1 MMDVSASSISSP
13 VSSLGRS
20 KANCS
25 REQWSRRASH
35 VCCQVISDRSRNEAN
50 IGLDHP
56 CYVLDLPNALALCM
70 QRARSGRVYLRRVN
84 KRPRHCRLEQ
94 PRPTPGH
101 GTWWDVLRCPLHRS
115 RHFHFNLNFRTYMY
129 IAWSKLAGK
138 IADSTSL
145 DDRCSMCS
153 TCCMFYG
160 NASNLSESKIRAA
173 EQLIPDLVA
182 FLLDILLSQSRW
194 QYHPGTPLVHVPTMF
209 TSVAYA
215 GKAPEAEEN
224 DGISGDLVQ
233 KIS

>member
-1 MMDVSASSISSP
+1 
-13 VSSLGRS
+13 
-20 KANCS
+20 
-25 REQWSRRASH
+25 
-35 VCCQVISDRSRNEAN
+35 
-50 IGLDHP
+50 
-56 CYVLDLPNALALCM
+56 
-70 QRARSGRVYLRRVN
+70 LRRVN

-182 FLLDILLSQSRW
+182 AISVTLAISPWYSSGTCTDDVHKCCVCRQSAR
-194 QYHPGTPLVHVPTMF
+194 G
-209 TSVAYA
+209 
-215 GKAPEAEEN
+215 
-224 DGISGDLVQ
+224 
-233 KIS
+233 